1 MMLDYL
7 EKIDSQLLLL
17 INGANNSFLDQLMWI
32 VSGKIVWIP
41 FAVLLIYLVS
51 KKMGWKSVLFLVL
64 GTVLCF
70 LLADQLSVHLFKET
84 IQRYRPSHHLVL
96 SEQLH
101 YHTFKDGSLYKSGQY
116 GFISSHASNFF
127 AFSMFMFL
135 YLKRSFPKIG
145 YILLSICVLVIYSR
159 VYLGVHYP
167 SDVIAGGFF
176 GSIIGLIVF
185 VIVQK
190 LSQLYIDK

>member
-7 EKIDSQLLLL
+7 EKIDADLLLL
-17 INGANNSFLDQLMWI
+17 INGAHNSFIDQLMWV

-41 FAVLLIYLVS
+41 FGLLLIFMTYRRAGV
-51 KKMGWKSVLFLVL
+51 KTTLFLIL

-84 IQRYRPSHHLVL
+84 FQRYRPSHNLIL
-96 SEQLH
+96 SDQLH
-101 YHTFKDGSLYKSGQY
+101 YHVYENGELYKSGMY

-135 YLKRSFPKIG
+135 YLKSTYRRIG
-145 YILLSICVLVIYSR
+145 WVLFVICVLVAYSR

-176 GSIIGLIVF
+176 GSVIGVVVF
-185 VIVQK
+185 AFIRK
-190 LSQLYIDK
+190 LSQLYPSK